1 MLDMDEG
8 VMGFVVEGKYLG
20 PAFKGL
26 RGKKVSTLE
35 NFFITSSRPMQNKF
49 VAIENF
55 SLFARKALV
64 DQSGATYGVQYKL
77 ECLSQVDIF
86 SLVLC

>member
-1 MLDMDEG
+1 MSTDQLNGKCTFVTKNYFIKNIYFLILVMLDMDEG

-35 NFFITSSRPMQNKF
+35 NFFRF
-49 VAIENF
+49 VLKSNA
-55 SLFARKALV
+55 K
-64 DQSGATYGVQYKL
+64 
-77 ECLSQVDIF
+77 
-86 SLVLC
+86 